1 MVRVQRGEEIEIFS
15 SKKKIFNKFKGKDN
29 NKKKEWKTFHLI
41 HTSQIKRKMV
51 VMMAPRETDNRIER
65 EETIKTIDS
74 TRMAITIT
82 TIDNGII
89 IETINPITVEARK
102 MDLEVVIIYLVA
114 SESDN

>member
-1 MVRVQRGEEIEIFS
+1 
-15 SKKKIFNKFKGKDN
+15 
-29 NKKKEWKTFHLI
+29 
-41 HTSQIKRKMV
+41 
-51 VMMAPRETDNRIER
+51 MAPRETDSQIER

-102 MDLEVVIIYLVA
+102 MDQEVVIISLVA
-114 SESDN
+114 RESDN